1 MSECQDHGWR
11 DKQICPFCMNIVL
24 HEELAAISDAL
35 GTNEGHSSVD
45 NIRLLKAEME
55 QLKKELG
62 IAYCYRS
69 LYLELLYS
77 VSDKTPYESRHATA
91 LRYIKEREMYAKRIT
106 HCENCGDTY
115 FDSGMTVGCPVCK
128 YPGDD

>member
-1 MSECQDHGWR
+1 MSQCVDTAR
-11 DKQICPFCMNIVL
+11 ADACSA
-24 HEELAAISDAL
+24 ELTAISDAL

-115 FDSGMTVGCPVCK
+115 FDSGLTAGCPVCK
-128 YPGDD
+128 YTKEVVDEPVHRT